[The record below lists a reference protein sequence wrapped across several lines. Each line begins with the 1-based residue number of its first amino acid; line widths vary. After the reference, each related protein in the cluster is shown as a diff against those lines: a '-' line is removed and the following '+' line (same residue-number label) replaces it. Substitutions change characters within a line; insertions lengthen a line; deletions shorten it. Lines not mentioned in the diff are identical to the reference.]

1 MCMNFLC
8 RTSRFTTVLLLTK
21 CSNIYK
27 AAMATR
33 AHLQEPTTET
43 PNYRSPPSNL
53 EAEQA
58 LLGALLVNN
67 EAASLVSAFLL
78 PEHFFLPVHGRIY
91 DAVLRMVERGQIAN
105 PVTLKHYFERDEALE
120 EAGGGQ
126 YLARLA
132 GSAVTVI
139 NAEHYGRAIHDLALR
154 RSLVSIGEEV
164 VNDAYDGPL
173 DQPAAEQIETAEHSL
188 YQLAEEG
195 RVDPGGQQFAAPL
208 TSAVEMIKQA
218 YQRDSRLTG
227 APTGFVDLDRLLGGL
242 HASDLIILASRP
254 GMGKTA
260 LATNISFSAAST
272 FSAGT
277 EAGSAV
283 DGAKV
288 AFFSLEM
295 SAEQLATRI
304 LAEQTEISSDKLRR
318 GEVRDA
324 DFVRIVRAS
333 QAMEG
338 LPLFIDDTPA
348 LTIAGL
354 RARARRLKRR
364 HGISLIVV
372 DYLQLMR
379 PTTSMRLNNRVQEV
393 SEITQGLKALA
404 KDLDLPVLALAQLSR
419 AVEQRDDKRPQLA
432 DLRESGSIEQDADV
446 VMFLYR
452 EQYYLGRKE
461 PEEGTAD
468 HAEWQEKMD
477 KVHNKAEVII
487 AKQRHGPIG
496 KVELYFNALLTK
508 FDNLD
513 RSHASGDDPPF

>member
-1 MCMNFLC
+1 
-8 RTSRFTTVLLLTK
+8 
-21 CSNIYK
+21 
-27 AAMATR
+27 MATR
-33 AHLQEPTTET
+33 VPLEDVSAET
-43 PNYRSPPSNL
+43 SAYRTPPSNL

-91 DAVLRMVERGQIAN
+91 DAVLRMIERGQIAN
-105 PVTLKHYFERDEALE
+105 PVTLKHYFERDEGLE
-120 EAGGGQ
+120 QAGGGQ

-154 RSLVSIGEEV
+154 RALVTIGEEV
-164 VNDAYDGPL
+164 VNDAYDAPL
-173 DQPAAEQIETAEHSL
+173 DQPASTQIEEAEHRL
-188 YQLAEEG
+188 YRLAEDG

-208 TSAVEMIKQA
+208 ASAVNMIQQA
-218 YQRDSRLTG
+218 YSRDSRLTG
-227 APTGFVDLDRLLGGL
+227 APTGFADLDRLLGGL
-242 HASDLIILASRP
+242 HASDLIILAGRP

-260 LATNISFSAAST
+260 LATNIAFHAASC
-272 FSAGT
+272 FH
-277 EAGSAV
+277 AGSDGPEGKRQA
-283 DGAKV
+283 DGAKA

-304 LAEQTEISSDKLRR
+304 LAEQIEIPSDKLRR
-318 GEVRDA
+318 GDVRDT
-324 DFVRIVRAS
+324 DFDRIVRACRE
-333 QAMEG
+333 MED
-338 LPLFIDDTPA
+338 LPLFIDDSPA
-348 LTIAGL
+348 LSIAGL

-393 SEITQGLKALA
+393 SEVTQGLKALA
-404 KDLDLPVLALAQLSR
+404 KDLNLPVLALAQLSR
-419 AVEQRDDKRPQLA
+419 AVESRDDKRPQLA

-446 VMFLYR
+446 VMFIYR
-452 EQYYLGRKE
+452 EQYYLGRKQ
-461 PEEGTAD
+461 PEEGTVE

-477 KVHNKAEVII
+477 KVHNKAEIII

-496 KVELYFNALLTK
+496 KVDLYFNDLLTK
-508 FDNLD
+508 FGDLD
-513 RSHASGDDPPF
+513 KIHAPAGDAPF

>member
-1 MCMNFLC
+1 
-8 RTSRFTTVLLLTK
+8 
-21 CSNIYK
+21 
-27 AAMATR
+27 MATR
-33 AHLQEPTTET
+33 LPLEEASSET
-43 PNYRSPPSNL
+43 PDYRSPPSNL

-91 DAVLRMVERGQIAN
+91 DAVLRMIERGQIAN

-154 RSLVSIGEEV
+154 RALVTIGEEV

-173 DQPAAEQIETAEHSL
+173 DQPATEQIEAAEHNL
-188 YQLAEEG
+188 YQLAEDG
-195 RVDPGGQQFAAPL
+195 RVDPGGQQFATPL
-208 TSAVEMIKQA
+208 TSAVEMIERA
-218 YQRDSRLTG
+218 YKRDTPLTG
-227 APTGFVDLDRLLGGL
+227 APTGFNDIDRLLGGL
-242 HASDLIILASRP
+242 HPSDLVILAGRP

-260 LATNISFSAAST
+260 LATNIAFNAAKRFSTGGDGADGKQT
-272 FSAGT
+272 I
-277 EAGSAV
+277 

-304 LAEQTEISSDKLRR
+304 LAERTEISSDKLRR
-318 GEVRDA
+318 GEVRDI
-324 DFVRIVRAS
+324 DFGRIVQAS
-333 QAMEG
+333 QEIEG
-338 LPLFIDDTPA
+338 LPLFIDDSPA
-348 LTIAGL
+348 LTIAAL

-364 HGISLIVV
+364 HGISLIVI

-379 PTTSMRLNNRVQEV
+379 PTSSMRLNNRVQEV

-404 KDLDLPVLALAQLSR
+404 KDLDLPILALSQLSR

-446 VMFLYR
+446 VMFIYR

-461 PEEGTAD
+461 PEEGTVE
-468 HAEWQEKMD
+468 HTEWQEKMAR
-477 KVHNKAEVII
+477 VHNKAEII
-487 AKQRHGPIG
+487 VSKQRHGPTG
-496 KVELYFNALLTK
+496 KVDLYFNNLLTK

-513 RSHASGDDPPF
+513 TVHGAPEDIPL

>member
-1 MCMNFLC
+1 
-8 RTSRFTTVLLLTK
+8 
-21 CSNIYK
+21 
-27 AAMATR
+27 MATR
-33 AHLQEPTTET
+33 VPLVEATSET
-43 PNYRSPPSNL
+43 PGYRSPPSNL

-91 DAVLRMVERGQIAN
+91 DAVLRMIERGQIAN

-132 GSAVTVI
+132 GSAVSVI

-154 RSLVSIGEEV
+154 RALVTIGEEV

-173 DQPAAEQIETAEHSL
+173 DQPAAEQIEAAEHSL
-188 YQLAEEG
+188 YQLAEDG
-195 RVDPGGQQFAAPL
+195 RVDPGGQQFATPL
-208 TSAVEMIKQA
+208 TSAVEMIERA
-218 YQRDSRLTG
+218 YKRDTPLTG
-227 APTGFVDLDRLLGGL
+227 APTGFNDIDRLLGGL
-242 HASDLIILASRP
+242 HPSDLLILAGRP

-260 LATNISFSAAST
+260 LATNIAFNAALR
-272 FSAGT
+272 FHP
-277 EAGSAV
+277 GSDGPEGKRQA

-304 LAEQTEISSDKLRR
+304 LAERTEISSDKLRR
-318 GEVRDA
+318 GQVRDI
-324 DFVRIVRAS
+324 DFGRIVQAS
-333 QAMEG
+333 QEIEG

-364 HGISLIVV
+364 HGISLIVI

-379 PTTSMRLNNRVQEV
+379 PSTSMRLNNRVQEV

-404 KDLDLPVLALAQLSR
+404 KDLDLPILALSQLSR
-419 AVEQRDDKRPQLA
+419 AVEQRDDKRPQLS

-446 VMFLYR
+446 VMFIYR
-452 EQYYLGRKE
+452 EQYYLARKK

-468 HAEWQEKMD
+468 HAEWQEKMEE
-477 KVHNKAEVII
+477 VHNKAQII
-487 AKQRHGPIG
+487 VAKQRHGPTDTI
-496 KVELYFNALLTK
+496 ELYFDAMLTK

-513 RSHASGDDPPF
+513 TIHGGPEDIPR

>member
-1 MCMNFLC
+1 MY
-8 RTSRFTTVLLLTK
+8 
-21 CSNIYK
+21 IEG
-27 AAMATR
+27 MATR
-33 AHLQEPTTET
+33 VPLEEATTET
-43 PNYRSPPSNL
+43 PGYRSPPSNL

-78 PEHFFLPVHGRIY
+78 AEHFLLPVHGRIY
-91 DAVLRMVERGQIAN
+91 DAVLRMIERGQIAN
-105 PVTLKHYFERDEALE
+105 PVTLKHFFERDEALE

-132 GSAVTVI
+132 ASAVTVI

-154 RSLVSIGEEV
+154 RALVGIGEDV
-164 VNDAYDGPL
+164 VNEAYDGPP
-173 DQPAAEQIETAEHSL
+173 DQPASEQIEEAEHKL
-188 YQLAEEG
+188 YRLAEEG
-195 RVDPGGQQFAAPL
+195 RVDPGGQDFASPL
-208 TSAVEMIKQA
+208 ASAVEMIERA
-218 YQRDSRLTG
+218 YKRDTHLTG
-227 APTGFVDLDRLLGGL
+227 APTGFNDLDRLLGGL
-242 HASDLIILASRP
+242 HASDLVILAGRP

-260 LATNISFSAAST
+260 LATNIAFNAASR
-272 FSAGT
+272 FH
-277 EAGSAV
+277 EGSDGPDGKRPG
-283 DGAKV
+283 DGARV

-304 LAEQTEISSDKLRR
+304 LAEQTGIPSDKLRR
-318 GEVRDA
+318 GEVRDS
-324 DFVRIVRAS
+324 DFGEIVKAS
-333 QAMEG
+333 REMEV
-338 LPLFIDDTPA
+338 LPLFIDDSPA

-404 KDLDLPVLALAQLSR
+404 KDLDLPVLALSQLSR
-419 AVEQRDDKRPQLA
+419 AVESRDDKRPQLA

-446 VMFLYR
+446 VMFIYR
-452 EQYYLGRKE
+452 EQYYLARKE
-461 PEEGTAD
+461 PGEGTVE
-468 HAEWQEKMD
+468 HTEWLEKMD
-477 KVHNKAEVII
+477 KVHNKAEIII
-487 AKQRHGPIG
+487 AKQRHGPTG
-496 KVELYFNALLTK
+496 KVDLYFNALLTK

-513 RSHASGDDPPF
+513 TVHTADEAPPF

>member
-1 MCMNFLC
+1 
-8 RTSRFTTVLLLTK
+8 
-21 CSNIYK
+21 
-27 AAMATR
+27 MATR
-33 AHLQEPTTET
+33 LPLEEASAET
-43 PNYRSPPSNL
+43 PGYRSPPSNL

-67 EAASLVSAFLL
+67 EAANLVSAFLL
-78 PEHFFLPVHGRIY
+78 AEHFFLPVHGRIFH
-91 DAVLRMVERGQIAN
+91 AILHMIERGQIAN
-105 PVTLKHYFERDEALE
+105 PVTLKHYFERDEGLE

-154 RSLVSIGEEV
+154 RALVVIGEEV
-164 VNDAYDGPL
+164 VNDAYDSAPE
-173 DQPAAEQIETAEHSL
+173 QPASEQIEEAERKL
-188 YQLAEEG
+188 YALAEDG
-195 RVDPGGQQFAAPL
+195 RIDPGGQQFAAPL
-208 TSAVEMIKQA
+208 SSAVEMIERA
-218 YQRDSRLTG
+218 YKRDTPLTG

-242 HASDLIILASRP
+242 HPSDLVILAGRP

-260 LATNISFSAAST
+260 LATNIAFNAALR
-272 FSAGT
+272 FREGGEGPEGGQPA
-277 EAGSAV
+277 

-288 AFFSLEM
+288 ALFSLEM

-304 LAEQTEISSDKLRR
+304 LAERTEIPSDKLRR
-318 GEVRDA
+318 GEVRDV
-324 DFVRIVRAS
+324 DFGRIVAAS
-333 QAMEG
+333 QAMER

-364 HGISLIVV
+364 QGISLIVV

-379 PTTSMRLNNRVQEV
+379 PSTSMRLNNRVQEV

-404 KDLDLPVLALAQLSR
+404 KDLSLPVLAVSQLSR

-446 VMFLYR
+446 VMFIYR
-452 EQYYLGRKE
+452 EQYYLARKE
-461 PEEGTAD
+461 PAVD
-468 HAEWQEKMD
+468 DAASHAEWQEKMD
-477 KVHNKAEVII
+477 RVHNKAELII
-487 AKQRHGPIG
+487 AKQRHGPTD
-496 KVELYFNALLTK
+496 KVQLFFNDHLTK

-513 RSHASGDDPPF
+513 TMHAPGDAPPF

>member
-1 MCMNFLC
+1 
-8 RTSRFTTVLLLTK
+8 
-21 CSNIYK
+21 
-27 AAMATR
+27 MAIR
-33 AHLQEPTTET
+33 VPLEEASSET
-43 PNYRSPPSNL
+43 PGYRSPPHNL

-67 EAASLVSAFLL
+67 EAASLVGGFLA
-78 PEHFFLPVHGRIY
+78 PDHFFLPVHGRIY
-91 DAVLRMVERGQIAN
+91 AAVLTMIERGQIAN
-105 PVTLKHYFERDEALE
+105 PVTLKHFFERDEALE

-139 NAEHYGRAIHDLALR
+139 NAENYGRTIQDLALR
-154 RSLVSIGEEV
+154 RALVGIGEVV

-173 DQPAAEQIETAEHSL
+173 DQPATEQIEGAEHKL
-188 YQLAEEG
+188 YELAEEG
-195 RVDPGGQQFAAPL
+195 RVDPGGQQFSQPL
-208 TSAVEMIKQA
+208 AGAVEMIGRAFK
-218 YQRDSRLTG
+218 RDTPLTG
-227 APTGFVDLDRLLGGL
+227 APTGFNDMDRQLGGL
-242 HASDLIILASRP
+242 HPSDLVILAGRP

-260 LATNISFSAAST
+260 LATNIALNAAT
-272 FSAGT
+272 RFREEGDGPEGRRT
-277 EAGSAV
+277 V
-283 DGAKV
+283 DGARV

-304 LAEQTEISSDKLRR
+304 LAERTEIASDRLRR
-318 GEVRDA
+318 GEVRDV
-324 DFVRIVRAS
+324 DFRRIVQAS
-333 QAMEG
+333 REMEA
-338 LPLFIDDTPA
+338 LPLFIDDSPA
-348 LTIAGL
+348 LTVAGL

-404 KDLDLPVLALAQLSR
+404 KDLDLPVLALSQLSR

-446 VMFLYR
+446 VMFIFR
-452 EQYYLGRKE
+452 EQYYLARKE

-468 HAEWQEKMD
+468 HAEWQEKMA
-477 KVHNKAEVII
+477 KVHNKAEIII
-487 AKQRHGPIG
+487 AKQRHGPTG
-496 KVELYFNALLTK
+496 KIDLYFNDLLTK

-513 RSHASGDDPPF
+513 TVHAPSDAPPF

>member
-1 MCMNFLC
+1 
-8 RTSRFTTVLLLTK
+8 
-21 CSNIYK
+21 
-27 AAMATR
+27 MATR
-33 AHLQEPTTET
+33 VPLQEATTET
-43 PNYRSPPSNL
+43 PGYRSPPSNL

-78 PEHFFLPVHGRIY
+78 AEHFFLPVHGRIY
-91 DAVLRMVERGQIAN
+91 DAVLRMIERGQIAN

-154 RSLVSIGEEV
+154 RALVTVGEDV

-173 DQPAAEQIETAEHSL
+173 DQPASEQIEEAEHRL
-188 YQLAEEG
+188 YRLAEDG

-208 TSAVEMIKQA
+208 ASAVEMIQQA
-218 YQRDSRLTG
+218 YKRDRPLTG
-227 APTGFVDLDRLLGGL
+227 APTGFADLDRLLGGF

-260 LATNISFSAAST
+260 LATNAA
-272 FSAGT
+272 FNAAKLFHEGGV
-277 EAGSAV
+277 ARDARGAHDGPDGQRAP
-283 DGAKV
+283 DGARV

-318 GEVRDA
+318 GEVRDV
-324 DFVRIVRAS
+324 DFDRIVRACRT
-333 QAMEG
+333 MED

-364 HGISLIVV
+364 HGVSMIVV

-452 EQYYLGRKE
+452 EQYYLARKE
-461 PEEGTAD
+461 PDEGTAD

-477 KVHNKAEVII
+477 KVHNKAEVIV

-496 KVELYFNALLTK
+496 KIELYFNALLTK

-513 RSHASGDDPPF
+513 RIHESADDPPF

>member
-1 MCMNFLC
+1 
-8 RTSRFTTVLLLTK
+8 
-21 CSNIYK
+21 
-27 AAMATR
+27 MATR
-33 AHLQEPTTET
+33 VPLQEASAET
-43 PNYRSPPSNL
+43 PSYRSPPSNL

-227 APTGFVDLDRLLGGL
+227 APTGFNDLDRKLGGL
-242 HASDLIILASRP
+242 HPSDLIILAGRP

-260 LATNISFSAAST
+260 LATNIAFNAASRY
-272 FSAGT
+272 SEGG
-277 EAGSAV
+277 EGSEGRQPA
-283 DGAKV
+283 DGARV
-288 AFFSLEM
+288 ALFSLEM

-304 LAEQTEISSDKLRR
+304 LAEQTGISSDKLRR
-318 GEVRDA
+318 GEVRDS
-324 DFVRIVRAS
+324 DFGRIVRAS
-333 QAMEG
+333 QEMEG
-338 LPLFIDDTPA
+338 LPLFIDDSPA

-404 KDLDLPVLALAQLSR
+404 KDLNLPVLALSQLSR

-446 VMFLYR
+446 VMFIYR
-452 EQYYLGRKE
+452 EQYYIERKE
-461 PEEGTAD
+461 PSVENAAD
-468 HAEWQEKMD
+468 HAEWKEKME
-477 KVHNKAEVII
+477 KVHNKAEINI
-487 AKQRHGPIG
+487 AKQRHGPIS

>member
-1 MCMNFLC
+1 M
-8 RTSRFTTVLLLTK
+8 TVG
-21 CSNIYK
+21 
-27 AAMATR
+27 MATSVP
-33 AHLQEPTTET
+33 LQEATTET
-43 PNYRSPPSNL
+43 PGYRSPPSNL

-78 PEHFFLPVHGRIY
+78 AEHFFLPVHGRIY
-91 DAVLRMVERGQIAN
+91 DAVLRMIERGQIAN
-105 PVTLKHYFERDEALE
+105 PVTLKHFFERDEALE

-139 NAEHYGRAIHDLALR
+139 NAEHYGRAIHDLAMR
-154 RSLVSIGEEV
+154 RALVTIGEEV
-164 VNDAYDGPL
+164 VNDAYDAPL
-173 DQPAAEQIETAEHSL
+173 DQPATEQIEEAEHRL
-188 YQLAEEG
+188 YQLAEDG

-208 TSAVEMIKQA
+208 TSAVEMIEQA
-218 YQRDSRLTG
+218 YKRDTPLTG
-227 APTGFVDLDRLLGGL
+227 VPTGFVDLDRLLGGL
-242 HASDLIILASRP
+242 HASDLVIMAGRP

-260 LATNISFSAAST
+260 LATNIAFN
-272 FSAGT
+272 
-277 EAGSAV
+277 AV
-283 DGAKV
+283 KMYSGGGPRAKDPPDGAKV

-304 LAEQTEISSDKLRR
+304 LAEQTEISSDRLRR
-318 GEVRDA
+318 GDVRDV
-324 DFVRIVRAS
+324 DFDRIV
-333 QAMEG
+333 QACRTMES
-338 LPLFIDDTPA
+338 LPLFIDDSPA

-393 SEITQGLKALA
+393 SEVTQGLKALA

-446 VMFLYR
+446 VMFIYR
-452 EQYYLGRKE
+452 EQYYLARKE
-461 PEEGTAD
+461 PDEGTAD

-477 KVHNKAEVII
+477 KVHNKAEII
-487 AKQRHGPIG
+487 VAKQRHGPIG

-513 RSHASGDDPPF
+513 RIHEPADDPPF

>member
-1 MCMNFLC
+1 
-8 RTSRFTTVLLLTK
+8 
-21 CSNIYK
+21 
-27 AAMATR
+27 MATR
-33 AHLQEPTTET
+33 VPLQEATTET
-43 PNYRSPPSNL
+43 PSYRSPPSNL

-154 RSLVSIGEEV
+154 RSLVTIGEEV
-164 VNDAYDGPL
+164 VNDAYDGPV
-173 DQPAAEQIETAEHSL
+173 DQPASEQIEEAEHRL

-195 RVDPGGQQFAAPL
+195 RVDPGGQHFAAPL
-208 TSAVEMIKQA
+208 ASAVEMIEQA
-218 YQRDSRLTG
+218 YKRDRPLTG

-242 HASDLIILASRP
+242 HASDLIILAGRP

-260 LATNISFSAAST
+260 LATNVAFNAASR
-272 FSAGT
+272 FSAGGEGPDGT
-277 EAGSAV
+277 KPP
-283 DGAKV
+283 DGARV

-333 QAMEG
+333 QAMEA
-338 LPLFIDDTPA
+338 LPLFIDDSPA

-364 HGISLIVV
+364 HGVSMIVV
-372 DYLQLMR
+372 DYLQLLR

-393 SEITQGLKALA
+393 SEVTQGLKALA
-404 KDLDLPVLALAQLSR
+404 KDLDLPVLAVAQLSR

-446 VMFLYR
+446 VMFIYR

-513 RSHASGDDPPF
+513 RMHESGDDPPF